1 MSNDTEFELEYWQD
15 RVDALAVTNQALQE
29 ERDRYMDAAD
39 SLAKELDALKA
50 TMKQAESIIS
60 TVTNPHRTR
69 HRTLNKAE
77 GQHDTKRYR
86 HLC

>member
-39 SLAKELDALKA
+39 SLAKELDTYKA
-50 TMKQAESIIS
+50 TMKQAESVIS
-60 TVTNPHRTR
+60 RLRNHIAQGIE
-69 HRTLNKAE
+69 L
-77 GQHDTKRYR
+77 
-86 HLC
+86 

>member
-39 SLAKELDALKA
+39 SLMQELNHCKLYLQ
-50 TMKQAESIIS
+50 QAESMIS
-60 TVTNPHRTR
+60 RLRNHISQGVE
-69 HRTLNKAE
+69 L
-77 GQHDTKRYR
+77 
-86 HLC
+86 

>member
-50 TMKQAESIIS
+50 TMKQAESVIS
-60 TVTNPHRTR
+60 RLRT
-69 HRTLNKAE
+69 HIAQGVEL
-77 GQHDTKRYR
+77 
-86 HLC
+86 

>member
-39 SLAKELDALKA
+39 SLAQELDACKA
-50 TMKQAESIIS
+50 TIKQAESVIS
-60 TVTNPHRTR
+60 RLRNHIAQGVE
-69 HRTLNKAE
+69 L
-77 GQHDTKRYR
+77 
-86 HLC
+86 